1 MKGSS
6 MRNKIGMIAIILTCV
21 AALLMASSSYA
32 ADAKS
37 RPTVSDAERALAM
50 WQVQN
55 TMSKHAY
62 YHAAGM
68 HLEELAAIWVKE
80 NGPWAQSATFASPN
94 WIMKG
99 VAAVKKYY
107 GQSNQ
112 DNKVKELEAISKVY
126 PEVKNV
132 PENIGAG
139 HEWAMHTLTTP
150 IIEIAGDGK
159 TAKAVW
165 YSPGMGLSSHING
178 ENVSVGSTFFWE
190 KYGADFVKE
199 DGEWKIW
206 HCQMFYDFTPSLP
219 AAMTE
224 RLGKGNAQAAQGG
237 PGGAPGGGAPG
248 GGAPGGGAPG
258 GGAPGGGAPGG
269 GAPGGAA
276 PGGPGGGQGAAR
288 GQGGAG
294 QGAIEAGERMSAGS
308 ADMVDNPKKYK
319 SYSPARVP
327 EIQPQFPVPYYTFS
341 ETFSY

>member
-1 MKGSS
+1 
-6 MRNKIGMIAIILTCV
+6 MRKRIGFLAIILACAV
-21 AALLMASSSYA
+21 AFIMPSSTYA
-32 ADAKS
+32 ADAKN
-37 RPTVSDAERALAM
+37 RPTISDAERALAM

-68 HLEELAAIWVKE
+68 HLEELADIWVNE
-80 NGPWAQSATFASPN
+80 NGSWAKTATFASPG

-107 GQSNQ
+107 GQTNQ
-112 DNKVKELEAISKVY
+112 DNKVKELENISKIY

-165 YSPGMGLSSHING
+165 YSPGMGLSSRING
-178 ENVSVGSTFFWE
+178 TNVSVGSTFFWE

-219 AAMTE
+219 ASMTAN
-224 RLGKGNAQAAQGG
+224 LGTGGGQAEQ
-237 PGGAPGGGAPG
+237 GAPGGQGAP
-248 GGAPGGGAPG
+248 PGGQ
-258 GGAPGGGAPGG
+258 
-269 GAPGGAA
+269 
-276 PGGPGGGQGAAR
+276 GGGQGAPR
-288 GQGGAG
+288 GQGAPGG
-294 QGAIEAGERMSAGS
+294 QGAQGAPGGRGGDAVEAGERMSAGA

-319 SYSPARVP
+319 SYGPTRVP
-327 EIQPQFPVPYYTFS
+327 EIMPQFPEPYYTFS

>member
-1 MKGSS
+1 
-6 MRNKIGMIAIILTCV
+6 MRTRIGFLIIILACAV
-21 AALLMASSSYA
+21 AFLMPSSTYA
-32 ADAKS
+32 ADAKG
-37 RPTVSDAERALAM
+37 RTTISDAERALAM

-55 TMSKHAY
+55 VMSKHAY

-68 HLEELAAIWVKE
+68 HLEELAAIWVNE
-80 NGPWAQSATFASPN
+80 NGSWAKTATFASPN

-107 GQSNQ
+107 GQANQ
-112 DNKVKELEAISKVY
+112 DNKVKELEQVSKVY

-132 PENIGAG
+132 PENMGAG
-139 HEWAMHTLTTP
+139 HEFAMHTLTTP

-165 YSPGMGLSSHING
+165 YSPGLGLSSRING
-178 ENVSVGSTFFWE
+178 ENVTVGSTFFWE

-206 HCQMFYDFTPSLP
+206 HCQMFYDFTPSFP
-219 AAMTE
+219 ASMTE
-224 RLGKGNAQAAQGG
+224 RLGKGTAQAAQGG
-237 PGGAPGGGAPG
+237 PGGAPGGGAPSG
-248 GGAPGGGAPG
+248 GAPSGGAPAGAAPGGGAPG
-258 GGAPGGGAPGG
+258 GGQA
-269 GAPGGAA
+269 
-276 PGGPGGGQGAAR
+276 AAR
-288 GQGGAG
+288 GQGDRAG

-319 SYSPARVP
+319 SYSPTRVP
-327 EIQPQFPVPYYTFS
+327 EIMPQFPVPYYTFS

>member
-1 MKGSS
+1 MGKRIVFAAVILACIVAILVPSGSF
-6 MRNKIGMIAIILTCV
+6 
-21 AALLMASSSYA
+21 A
-32 ADAKS
+32 ADAKN
-37 RPTVSDAERALAM
+37 RPTISDAERALAM

-62 YHAAGM
+62 YHAAGL
-68 HLEELAAIWVKE
+68 HLEELADIWVNE
-80 NGPWAQSATFASPN
+80 NGSWASTATFASPN

-107 GQSNQ
+107 GQANQ
-112 DNKVKELEAISKVY
+112 DNKVKELENISKIY
-126 PEVKNV
+126 PEIKNE
-132 PENIGAG
+132 PANLGAG

-165 YSPGMGLSSHING
+165 YSPGMGLSSRISG
-178 ENVSVGSTFFWE
+178 TNVTVGSTFFWE

-219 AAMTE
+219 ASMTAN
-224 RLGKGNAQAAQGG
+224 LGTGGGQAEQGG
-237 PGGAPGGGAPG
+237 PSGGAPP
-248 GGAPGGGAPG
+248 
-258 GGAPGGGAPGG
+258 
-269 GAPGGAA
+269 
-276 PGGPGGGQGAAR
+276 GGQGAPPGAPEGAR
-288 GQGGAG
+288 GARGGD
-294 QGAIEAGERMSAGS
+294 AIEAGERMSAGA

-319 SYSPARVP
+319 SYSPTRVP
-327 EIQPQFPVPYYTFS
+327 EIMPQFPEPYYTFS